1 MQSLATAV
9 SAAFEAAERMESDAA
24 AVRFRERAALPASA
38 SAASTPQGR
47 ASMIVRGMTRRGGS
61 LRRSLKRLTIGGG
74 GRKSEGGSPSGK
86 ERVSIGQGGEEEW
99 GNAAEILAEVRRNSE
114 GDKGKST
121 WSKRYSTLRRS
132 LGRRKKA
139 SKSAEPPPPPPPDD
153 AVTPGTCCAF
163 SRRR

>member
-24 AVRFRERAALPASA
+24 AVRFRERTALPVS
-38 SAASTPQGR
+38 SSASTPRGR

-74 GRKSEGGSPSGK
+74 GRKSEGGSPSAK
-86 ERVSIGQGGEEEW
+86 ERVSIGKDGEEEW

-139 SKSAEPPPPPPPDD
+139 SKSAEPPPPPDD

>member
-61 LRRSLKRLTIGGG
+61 LRRSLKRLTLGGG
-74 GRKSEGGSPSGK
+74 GRKSERGSPSGK
-86 ERVSIGQGGEEEW
+86 ERVSIGKDGEEEW

-139 SKSAEPPPPPPPDD
+139 SKSAEPPPLPTPDD
-153 AVTPGTCCAF
+153 AVTPETCCAF

>member
-74 GRKSEGGSPSGK
+74 GRKSEGASPSGK
-86 ERVSIGQGGEEEW
+86 ERVSIGKDGEEEW

-139 SKSAEPPPPPPPDD
+139 SKSAEPPPPDD

>member
-1 MQSLATAV
+1 M

-74 GRKSEGGSPSGK
+74 GRKSEGSPSGK

-99 GNAAEILAEVRRNSE
+99 GNAAEILAEVRRNSDGE
-114 GDKGKST
+114 GDKRKST

-139 SKSAEPPPPPPPDD
+139 SKSVEPPPPDD

>member
-1 MQSLATAV
+1 M

-38 SAASTPQGR
+38 STASTPQGR

-61 LRRSLKRLTIGGG
+61 LRRSLKRLTVGGG

-86 ERVSIGQGGEEEW
+86 ERVSIGKDEEEDW
-99 GNAAEILAEVRRNSE
+99 GNAAEILAEVRRKSDGD
-114 GDKGKST
+114 GDKMKST

-139 SKSAEPPPPPPPDD
+139 SKSAEPPPPDD

>member
-74 GRKSEGGSPSGK
+74 GRKSEGDSPSAK
-86 ERVSIGQGGEEEW
+86 ARVSIGKDGEEEW